1 MAVQDC
7 LDLLRAKSSFFNCKL
22 NLKIALSV
30 YVDKKNILFK
40 VQKTKSDVREILRA
54 LRRSTAPFCRDTSAS
69 TAIEFALLALP
80 AIATIVGILGL
91 GLYFLYAASLDHAVT
106 VTARAI
112 SIGAVSSSKMSLAD
126 LKANVVCPALI
137 SSMNCSSVSL
147 NITTVPTGS
156 FPSPFYN
163 FVNSK
168 KSGLTPPNLD
178 NSKNSFCPGAGTQ
191 YVVVELAYPVPV
203 FANFLTGGSSVN
215 FNGTN
220 VNVLVAAS
228 IFLSEPYVGAAS
240 YTGC

>member
-1 MAVQDC
+1 MASIG
-7 LDLLRAKSSFFNCKL
+7 AKGPFFGHDFRMKTVL
-22 NLKIALSV
+22 NVDVKKATVAFTDKQNKGDFKAALAA
-30 YVDKKNILFK
+30 F
-40 VQKTKSDVREILRA
+40 
-54 LRRSTAPFCRDTSAS
+54 RRSTTPFCRDTSAS

-106 VTARAI
+106 VTARAV
-112 SIGAVSSSKMSLAD
+112 SIGSVSSSNMSLAD
-126 LKANVVCPALI
+126 LKKNIVCPALI
-137 SSMNCSSVSL
+137 SSMNCNNVYL
-147 NITTVPTGS
+147 NIATVPMGS

-168 KSGLTPPNLD
+168 KSGLITPNLD
-178 NSKNSFCPGAGTQ
+178 NSKNAFCPGAGAQ

-203 FANFLTGGSSVN
+203 FANFLTGSSSVN

-228 IFLSEPYVGAAS
+228 IVLSEPYVGAAT